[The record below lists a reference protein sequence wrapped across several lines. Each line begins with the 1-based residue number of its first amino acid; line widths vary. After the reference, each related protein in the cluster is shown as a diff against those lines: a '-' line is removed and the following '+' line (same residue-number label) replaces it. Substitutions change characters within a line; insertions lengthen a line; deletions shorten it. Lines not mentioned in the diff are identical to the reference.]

1 MNKIKEDNAS
11 KNFSLGT
18 NEDDQPI
25 IKRQVVCGI
34 ALKRDAR
41 PIALVPLMGLY
52 FTNIAA
58 GVFTSAWVVFLLRDE
73 NLSNVP
79 KE

>member
-1 MNKIKEDNAS
+1 
-11 KNFSLGT
+11 
-18 NEDDQPI
+18 
-25 IKRQVVCGI
+25 
-34 ALKRDAR
+34 
-41 PIALVPLMGLY
+41 MGLY

-79 KE
+79 KEEIGRVTSTTLLF